1 MSAVAVDTRLGK
13 TLRFYSTTVGK
24 KVVMAV
30 TGVIGFGFLLGHLA
44 GNLQMFLGREV
55 MNHYAVALRALP
67 ALLIGARTVLLLAVI
82 LHIVAAF
89 QLLATKNAARPVG
102 YVKKDAVTSSYASR
116 TMYWSGPII
125 GAFILF
131 HLAHFTWGIVHP
143 DFKELM
149 PYDNVIAGF
158 KVLPIT
164 FFYIVAMVLLGM
176 HLNHGLW
183 SLFQSLGFSH
193 PKYTPKLK
201 MFAVLFSVVITAG
214 FLSIPV
220 AVLLGIIA

>member
-1 MSAVAVDTRLGK
+1 MSAIAVDTRLGK

-24 KVVMAV
+24 KAVMAV
-30 TGVIGFGFLLGHLA
+30 TGVIGFAFLLSHLA
-44 GNLQMFLGREV
+44 GNLQMFAGREQ
-55 MNHYAVALRALP
+55 MDHYAVALRAIP
-67 ALLIGARTVLLLAVI
+67 AVLWGARLVLLASVI
-82 LHIVAAF
+82 LHITAAV
-89 QLLATKNAARPVG
+89 QLTLLKNAARPIG
-102 YVKKDAVTSSYASR
+102 YVKKEPTTSSYASR

-131 HLAHFTWGIVHP
+131 HLMHFTWGIVHP
-143 DFKELM
+143 DFLELK
-149 PYDNVIAGF
+149 PYENVVAGF

-183 SLFQSLGFSH
+183 SMFQSLGISH

-201 MFAVLFSVVITAG
+201 SFAILFSILITAG

-220 AVLLGIIA
+220 AVLAGIIS